1 MGLSTNQGGSAEFK
15 SNAGQPVPLNFYH
28 LYVMSNE
35 LSTPKV
41 IICPSDA
48 GRTIGTNWTHIL
60 NPATSAG
67 LKNKGNSYIIGY
79 NAQDT
84 FPSMVLSGDRNI
96 TNNAT
101 GGQGPPTT
109 VNAPTPKDGL
119 SANLGTNQTGTM
131 GAGFT
136 KDTHQSSGNIALGDG
151 SVQQFTT
158 ARLREQLRNSGDDIN
173 TVGIGD

>member
-1 MGLSTNQGGSAEFK
+1 
-15 SNAGQPVPLNFYH
+15 
-28 LYVMSNE
+28 
-35 LSTPKV
+35 
-41 IICPSDA
+41 
-48 GRTIGTNWTHIL
+48 
-60 NPATSAG
+60 
-67 LKNKGNSYIIGY
+67 
-79 NAQDT
+79 
-84 FPSMVLSGDRNI
+84 MVLSGDRNI

-109 VNAPTPKDGL
+109 VNAPTPANGL
-119 SANLGTNQTGTM
+119 AANLGTNQTGTM